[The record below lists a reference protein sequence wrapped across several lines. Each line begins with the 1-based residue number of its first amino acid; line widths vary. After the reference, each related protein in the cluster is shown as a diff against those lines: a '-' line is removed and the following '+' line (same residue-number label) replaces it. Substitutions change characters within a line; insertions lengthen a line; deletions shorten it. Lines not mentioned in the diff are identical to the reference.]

1 MVSWTLSALGSKL
14 TRRDP
19 TFIRKFKS
27 EHVVEVWATH
37 ITRGNKSVDWRALS
51 DFMLLMKQE
60 EVVQEEVGSEV
71 YYPVQG
77 VGCGCLDGAFLGADL
92 GAAEEVVM

>member
-1 MVSWTLSALGSKL
+1 MS
-14 TRRDP
+14 
-19 TFIRKFKS
+19 
-27 EHVVEVWATH
+27 
-37 ITRGNKSVDWRALS
+37 
-51 DFMLLMKQE
+51 LMKQE
-60 EVVQEEVGSEV
+60 EAVQEEVGSEV